1 MTLQTIPLLLDIN
14 KDLAQYDYVANVQYD
29 DLTFEGKGYFDQ
41 VKAHAFDP
49 ETFYF
54 EDTQGLCL
62 AGLEGV
68 IHKDV
73 FINDHYNI
81 VDRIYDYGLLREI
94 LALKIYVDL
103 KSDFPEVV
111 KELEAQLDV
120 PSRQTYEFFRVYI
133 TKNAER
139 YEHLIESTLKNTR
152 DRIEARNSSESNT
165 INDALKA
172 ALDNVHQSANAQHTG
187 SKAAVKYSDMKLEDL
202 EEEPLLAPYLASG
215 GKSLA
220 GRIFN
225 SAVGRTFLTVF
236 GAELFTHI
244 VFNSAAAGLST
255 TFDVST
261 FFFGI
266 TLPFY
271 GIYLLIIIIGHLVM
285 RSLTSDHYGV
295 IKYIIHYVDPK
306 ISGTSI
312 YWAKAFDE
320 YCAQN
325 QLTTTPIDKAFAML
339 HLQQQFEDATMLK
352 MKLEIEQDSF
362 EAQSAAITKF
372 IDANIDVIELRTD
385 AIYERARARMEQEA
399 IVRDIVDKSFNDEL
413 KKFKAIPDKAKDDI
427 VL

>member
-14 KDLAQYDYVANVQYD
+14 KELAQYEYVANVQYD

-49 ETFYF
+49 ETLYS
-54 EDTQGLCL
+54 ENSQGIYL
-62 AGLEGV
+62 AGLENV
-68 IHKDV
+68 ICRNV

-103 KSDFPEVV
+103 KRDFPEVV
-111 KELEAQLDV
+111 KELEAKIDV

-133 TKNAER
+133 TKNAES
-139 YEHLIESTLKNTR
+139 YERFIESTLKNTR

-172 ALDNVHQSANAQHTG
+172 ALNNVHQSANAQHTG
-187 SKAAVKYSDMKLEDL
+187 NKAAVKYSDMKLEDL

-244 VFNSAAAGLST
+244 VFNSAAAGL
-255 TFDVST
+255 
-261 FFFGI
+261 FFGI

-325 QLTTTPIDKAFAML
+325 QLTTTPIDKAFAIL
-339 HLQQQFEDATMLK
+339 YLKQQFEDATMLK

-413 KKFKAIPDKAKDDI
+413 KKFKAIPDKAKEDI

>member
-103 KSDFPEVV
+103 KRDFPEVV

-139 YEHLIESTLKNTR
+139 YEHFIESTLKNTR
-152 DRIEARNSSESNT
+152 DRIEARNSSESNV
-165 INDALKA
+165 INDALEV

-187 SKAAVKYSDMKLEDL
+187 NKAAVKYSDMKFEDL

-220 GRIFN
+220 GKIFN
-225 SAVGRTFLTVF
+225 SAFGIAFLTILSV
-236 GAELFTHI
+236 EIITHI
-244 VFNSAAAGLST
+244 ILNSATSGI
-255 TFDVST
+255 FVK
-261 FFFGI
+261 I
-266 TLPFY
+266 TLPMY
-271 GIYLLIIIIGHLVM
+271 VIYLLITIIGHLGR
-285 RSLTSDHYGV
+285 RSLTSDHYGA

-306 ISGTSI
+306 VSGTSI
-312 YWAKAFDE
+312 YWAKAFDK
-320 YCAQN
+320 YCEQN
-325 QLTTTPIDKAFAML
+325 QLSTTPIDKAFAML
-339 HLQQQFEDATMLK
+339 YLQQQFADATMLK